1 MFDRLNV
8 NVTSRLDARVPQHTL
23 SDGPA
28 AHIRYASMYGM
39 GLVELNKYKEAI
51 GPLDEAIQVAAK
63 TRNVA
68 YPSIAVNARIEA
80 LSGIGQNDQAL
91 ALAADAMRKAT
102 ALHLAGHQCRPQTFP
117 PAPGTVRSGNAGASR
132 LMELCSGMQGP
143 DSFAGL
149 TAKGDSDH
157 RAAFWH

>member
-1 MFDRLNV
+1 LFDRLNV

-28 AHIRYASMYGM
+28 AHIRYASMCGT

-91 ALAADAMRKAT
+91 HLLLMRCERQPLSTWPVISAAPKPSHQRQEPCGAVTRVQ
-102 ALHLAGHQCRPQTFP
+102 AG
-117 PAPGTVRSGNAGASR
+117 
-132 LMELCSGMQGP
+132 
-143 DSFAGL
+143 
-149 TAKGDSDH
+149 
-157 RAAFWH
+157 